1 MEELSKVE
9 VVPREVTEPDGLVFL
24 DDARHSNRDGLDARK
39 HEINADLLEKIFV
52 KDVLIRD
59 GCEADRVKY
68 VAVFTDERDDG
79 FGAANVDT
87 EIHVFSIASLAR
99 EGNNR

>member
-1 MEELSKVE
+1 M
-9 VVPREVTEPDGLVFL
+9 PREVTEPDGLVVFN
-24 DDARHSNRDGLDARK
+24 DAWHGDRDGLDAAED
-39 HEINADLLEKIFV
+39 EIDADLLEKILI
-52 KDVLIRD
+52 KDILVRD
-59 GCEADRVKY
+59 SGEADRVKNI
-68 VAVFTDERDDG
+68 AVFADERDDS